1 MKKTVIYLR
10 QSLNTDKQPHSIS
23 MQKDMA
29 LEYAE
34 KRDWIIHEVYD
45 EGNRSARKT
54 TLDERPQLKRLL
66 NDVETGKIER
76 ILVFKRDRLAR
87 KVQQYIE
94 IYRILKKYKV
104 DLHFTADN
112 EPPPFEGAASE
123 FIEAILAGI
132 AEHEA
137 NNIVQR
143 LIYSKI
149 PLIKKGLWQVGSPP
163 FAYESKKKKKSDS
176 KEEDEEPIKELKEGE
191 SNLRHIPDK
200 VKTVRTLY
208 SEVDAISTDIVDK
221 RDFSFFCKCLK
232 ENENLASLTPKQIWD
247 IIVQPLHI
255 GKMVQ
260 RLDGNEYS
268 IDNEVTQTLRILTY
282 EEEGLWYKANDIV
295 KQLDVPESITG
306 EKSEDDEGLE
316 EELPM
321 AKLEHVL
328 RCGTCK
334 EPLIAIKKVYKCKT
348 KTCKNAPKINKL
360 DEEVF
365 QRVWAYLIKKGEHQ
379 WGKLKEILEKRY
391 GEPFKARIT
400 YLDNEISLLENKI
413 KSHFQQLLKYPSED
427 NQEQLS
433 YLVNCY
439 KEKSKELEKYESLH
453 FHNKQFLNHLDKKE
467 TLDLISDINLTEI
480 QKQNILS
487 LVKVV
492 HYHRKK
498 TPDIRCLIPTYRG
511 EK

>member
-10 QSLNTDKQPHSIS
+10 QSLDTDKQPNSNV

-34 KRDWIIHEVYD
+34 KRDWIIHDVYD

-54 TLDERPQLKRLL
+54 TLEERPQLKRLL
-66 NDVETGKIER
+66 NDVEEGKVER

-104 DLHFTADN
+104 ELHFTADN
-112 EPPPFEGAASE
+112 EPPPFEGAAAE

-149 PLIKKGLWQVGSPP
+149 PLIRKGLWQVGSPP
-163 FAYESKKKKKSDS
+163 FAYESKKKNKNKSDS
-176 KEEDEEPIKELKEGE
+176 EEEDDEPIEALKDGE
-191 SNLRHIPDK
+191 SNLRTIPEK
-200 VKTVRTLY
+200 VGIVRSLY
-208 SEVDAISTDIVDK
+208 YEVNAISPDIVDK
-221 RDFSFFCKCLK
+221 QDFSLFCKCLK
-232 ENENLASLTPKQIWD
+232 ENQELASLSNKQIWD

-255 GKMVQ
+255 GEMVQ
-260 RLDGNEYS
+260 KLAGEEYK
-268 IDNEVTQTLRILTY
+268 INNTITQSLRILTQ
-282 EEEGLWYKANDIV
+282 EEETLWYKANDIV
-295 KQLDVPESITG
+295 RQLDVSDSITG
-306 EKSEDDEGLE
+306 EKSEDENFGE
-316 EELPM
+316 EIPV
-321 AKLEHVL
+321 AKLKNVL
-328 RCGTCK
+328 LCGSCK
-334 EPLIAIKKVYKCKT
+334 EPLIAIKKVYKCRT
-348 KTCKNAPKINKL
+348 KSCKNAPKINKL

-365 QRVWAYLIKKGEHQ
+365 QRMWAYLIKKGEHQ
-379 WGKLKEILEKRY
+379 WEKLKDVLEKRY
-391 GEPFKARIT
+391 GEPFKDRIKF
-400 YLDNEISLLENKI
+400 LEKEVSLLEKKI
-413 KSHFQQLLKYPSED
+413 KTHFQLYLQYPSAD
-427 NQEQLS
+427 NQEHLS
-433 YLVNCY
+433 YLVNRY

-453 FHNKQFLNHLDKKE
+453 FHIKQFLSHLDKEE
-467 TLDLISDINLTEI
+467 TLGLISKVNFTEI

-492 HYHRKK
+492 YYHRKK
-498 TPDIRCLIPTYRG
+498 KHDIRCFIPTS
-511 EK
+511 